1 MGTSRCRS
9 FPVEDIAVSQTPD
22 GRTVEAF
29 AAVFNSRAEVRD
41 QDGHYEEEIAPRA
54 FDKSIT
60 QRRRGDAWRIGVFYN
75 HGRTLSGTPSDRAS
89 VPLGSPIHIE
99 ATSRGL
105 LTVTRYNKTAL
116 ADEVLESIR
125 NGDITG
131 QSFTGRFLSS
141 RGHRRGQKLSA
152 GRDGQLPV
160 VTRTEV
166 ALIEYGPTP
175 FPVYADA
182 EITGV
187 RAALDALSDEEI
199 ERLLASSGTPSGLAA
214 EQPPTA
220 SALRSAS
227 IEWSALR
234 ADIRKVIGHV
244 A

>member
-1 MGTSRCRS
+1 MNRCRS
-9 FPVEDIAVSQTPD
+9 FPVEDIAVSKSSD

-29 AAVFNSRAEVRD
+29 AAVFNTRAEVRD
-41 QDGHYEEEIAPRA
+41 QDGHYNEEIAPRA
-54 FDKSIT
+54 FDKTISEGH
-60 QRRRGDAWRIGVFYN
+60 RGSQWRVGVFYN

-89 VPLGSPIHIE
+89 IPLGSPVHIE

-105 LTVTRYNKTAL
+105 LTVTRYNKTPL

-131 QSFTGRFLSS
+131 QSFTGRFLQSA
-141 RGHRRGQKLSA
+141 GHRRGQKLA
-152 GRDGQLPV
+152 PGRDGSLPT

-166 ALIEYGPTP
+166 ALVEYGPTP
-175 FPVYADA
+175 FPVYAEA

-187 RAALDALSDEEI
+187 RALLNALPEEDI
-199 ERLLASSGTPSGLAA
+199 ERLLVSSGIPPGTAA
-214 EQPPTA
+214 EQPLD

-227 IEWSALR
+227 ISWSALR
-234 ADIRKVIGHV
+234 AEIRKVVHHV